1 MDISFDDDNPDLT
14 LDAPTTPLNNMS
26 LKPSDF
32 KSRAY
37 GFTYAELA
45 SKDYYNGGT
54 RYGRSPIHGD
64 YGLYKSGNL
73 SGISANGKTDIFGGH
88 TARQPSTT
96 ALTKRPAESNTD
108 TSSM

>member
-45 SKDYYNGGT
+45 SYDYYNGSSPHHSK
-54 RYGRSPIHGD
+54 SPIHGD
-64 YGLYKSGNL
+64 YGLYKSGNEP
-73 SGISANGKTDIFGGH
+73 GISYDYQNGYQWWAAGSPTIFDR
-88 TARQPSTT
+88 TYA
-96 ALTKRPAESNTD
+96 
-108 TSSM
+108 